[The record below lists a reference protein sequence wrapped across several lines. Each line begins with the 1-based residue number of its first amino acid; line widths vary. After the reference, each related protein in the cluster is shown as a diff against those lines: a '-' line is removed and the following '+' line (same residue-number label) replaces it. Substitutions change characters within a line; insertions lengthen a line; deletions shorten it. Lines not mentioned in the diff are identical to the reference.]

1 VEPDYPNHFDPAKDD
16 IFVKNYLK
24 LLQMGRASA
33 RPVIEKETKV
43 HENYWCF
50 LKFPKI
56 TRKSGNWL
64 TMAGVE
70 VFSAYFDDR
79 ENSLYTQN
87 SAVQILVMSNHS
99 IEKANVLI
107 FCNIFSTSTREYA
120 TVKGYIREIWQ
131 TGWDPRDSFQV
142 PSLITCPI
150 PTRMPKSSQNLVVS
164 LTRRRCHNVPEA
176 MQVVGKP
183 EQGKGAKKDVA
194 VCVKGLDYQISI
206 TLPRGNTNDPIART
220 KYLKSNRPAK
230 RRHELLPYND
240 CFYQHIHTHRY
251 VLIIDIDEAVV
262 PVRHDNYSRL
272 LADFEQNKAI
282 KNWKISSIAARNVF
296 KFPSNF
302 TLFPRRHHMT
312 SNRKRSKKTSPNGE
326 YGKSFSST
334 SSVATV
340 FNHFALHK
348 LSQNVA
354 KSQYFSE
361 NDALKLHY
369 KSECPWESRNECHI
383 LEYDVLDDTSL
394 DKFTEKLSERVD
406 DVAKELRSG
415 GESMYDNS
423 SEYCWF

>member
-1 VEPDYPNHFDPAKDD
+1 MRFKWAIRRIFIILLTSFLIYSTFLAIYGGTDDEEPDYPYNFDPAKDE

-33 RPVIEKETKV
+33 RPVIEKEAKV

-120 TVKGYIREIWQ
+120 AVKGYIREIWQ
-131 TGWDPRDSFQV
+131 TGWDPRNSFQV

-176 MQVVGKP
+176 MQVLGKP

-194 VCVKGLDYQISI
+194 VCLKGLDYQEDISGRLLEWIEMQFLFGADSISI
-206 TLPRGNTNDPIART
+206 YYFFLTNQTRKMLD
-220 KYLKSNRPAK
+220 YYEKSSRVK
-230 RRHELLPYND
+230 LVSIFLY
-240 CFYQHIHTHRY
+240 
-251 VLIIDIDEAVV
+251 
-262 PVRHDNYSRL
+262 YS
-272 LADFEQNKAI
+272 
-282 KNWKISSIAARNVF
+282 
-296 KFPSNF
+296 
-302 TLFPRRHHMT
+302 
-312 SNRKRSKKTSPNGE
+312 
-326 YGKSFSST
+326 
-334 SSVATV
+334 
-340 FNHFALHK
+340 
-348 LSQNVA
+348 
-354 KSQYFSE
+354 
-361 NDALKLHY
+361 
-369 KSECPWESRNECHI
+369 
-383 LEYDVLDDTSL
+383 
-394 DKFTEKLSERVD
+394 
-406 DVAKELRSG
+406 
-415 GESMYDNS
+415 
-423 SEYCWF
+423 